1 MNVDLLVK
9 KLEEIIAIL
18 KEGSR
23 ASNQG
28 SIQTPQD
35 SKPESKT
42 KPETKPETQPT
53 AATFEALK
61 DLLGSGQWPQAAP
74 DFLICEESDK
84 DKYER
89 AEGILAYMGQDI
101 KGKKFLDFGCGEG
114 HVAQKAVELGAESAI
129 GYDTKQLGGLTW
141 DSQTGNC
148 LLTTDIE
155 KAKAGGPYDLILLYD
170 VLDHSEDPV
179 NILATARDML
189 APQGRIYVRCH
200 PISSRHATHLY
211 KKINKVYIHL
221 VFTDD
226 ELKQLGYENDIK
238 QRTYFPQVDN
248 NRWFGQA
255 KLKAISHDCV
265 RSDIDPFFKQNEMVK
280 SRIMRP
286 PYNRGFPDHQLGQV
300 FNDYV
305 LVRA

>member
-18 KEGSR
+18 KEGSQ
-23 ASNQG
+23 ASKQG
-28 SIQTPQD
+28 SIQIPQDTKPD
-35 SKPESKT
+35 SKP
-42 KPETKPETQPT
+42 KPEPQPQPM

-170 VLDHSEDPV
+170 VLDHSDDPV

-211 KKINKVYIHL
+211 KKINKAYIHL

>member
-18 KEGSR
+18 KEGSQE
-23 ASNQG
+23 SKQG
-28 SIQTPQD
+28 SIQIPQD
-35 SKPESKT
+35 SKPEPKP
-42 KPETKPETQPT
+42 KPETKPEPQPM

-211 KKINKVYIHL
+211 KKINKAYIHL

>member
-18 KEGSR
+18 KEGSQ
-23 ASNQG
+23 ASKQG
-28 SIQTPQD
+28 SIQIPQDTKPD
-35 SKPESKT
+35 SKP
-42 KPETKPETQPT
+42 KPEPQPQPM

-155 KAKAGGPYDLILLYD
+155 KAKSGGPYDLILLYD
-170 VLDHSEDPV
+170 VLDHSDDPV

-211 KKINKVYIHL
+211 KKINKAYIHL

>member
-18 KEGSR
+18 KEGSQ
-23 ASNQG
+23 ASKQG
-28 SIQTPQD
+28 SIQIPQDTKPD
-35 SKPESKT
+35 SKP
-42 KPETKPETQPT
+42 KPEPQPQPM

-155 KAKAGGPYDLILLYD
+155 KAKSGGPYDLILLYD
-170 VLDHSEDPV
+170 VLDHSDDPV

-211 KKINKVYIHL
+211 KKINKAYIHL

-286 PYNRGFPDHQLGQV
+286 PYNKGFPDHQLGQV

>member
-211 KKINKVYIHL
+211 KKINKAYIHL

-238 QRTYFPQVDN
+238 QRTYFPQAQ
-248 NRWFGQA
+248 GHIA
-255 KLKAISHDCV
+255 
-265 RSDIDPFFKQNEMVK
+265 
-280 SRIMRP
+280 
-286 PYNRGFPDHQLGQV
+286 
-300 FNDYV
+300 
-305 LVRA
+305 

>member
-1 MNVDLLVK
+1 MNVDLIVK
-9 KLEEIIAIL
+9 KLEEIIAML
-18 KEGSR
+18 KDGSQSQNQVV
-23 ASNQG
+23 AQTSN
-28 SIQTPQD
+28 SNPQN
-35 SKPESKT
+35 
-42 KPETKPETQPT
+42 QV
-53 AATFEALK
+53 ATFESLK
-61 DLLGSGQWPQAAP
+61 DLLNSGQWPQAAP

-101 KGKKFLDFGCGEG
+101 KDKKFLDFGCGEG
-114 HVAQKAVELGAESAI
+114 HVAQKSVELGAANAV
-129 GYDTKQLGGLTW
+129 GYDIKKSGGLTW

-155 KAKAGGPYDLILLYD
+155 KAKSGGPYDLILLYD
-170 VLDHSEDPV
+170 VLDHSDDPV
-179 NILATARDML
+179 NILATVRDML

-211 KKINKVYIHL
+211 KKINKAYIHL

-265 RSDIDPFFKQNEMVK
+265 RSDIDTFFKQNEMVK